1 MKPTGGRDRT
11 DPAPPWRGGARNRA
25 ANPGE
30 ALFSDTRA
38 WVEMGSKRNM
48 SNHFSDDPII
58 ADDIAYRVSK
68 ALESGTIQ
76 RFHRVG
82 RSPRIAETRSRI
94 GTVPGSACQDRERLR
109 RRPPSRRSAS
119 WILFV
124 TLSRPSVRTLAGYAV
139 LTALVG
145 AAIWAGVRNYP
156 RYLLKRLL
164 SRRQRDISTIEAREA
179 NTVFNSFNVDGSVFQ
194 RPLATPPAPSALN
207 SCDRKS
213 PRPDGCD
220 RRFRWRR
227 DRPMSVPLSARGDRP
242 ARKRRVF
249 RWHP

>member
-1 MKPTGGRDRT
+1 
-11 DPAPPWRGGARNRA
+11 
-25 ANPGE
+25 
-30 ALFSDTRA
+30 
-38 WVEMGSKRNM
+38 MGSKRNI

-76 RFHRVG
+76 RLHRVG
-82 RSPRIAETRSRI
+82 RSPRIAETRCRI
-94 GTVPGSACQDRERLR
+94 GTVAGSTCQDRGRPR
-109 RRPPSRRSAS
+109 RRPPSRPSAS

-124 TLSRPSVRTLAGYAV
+124 TLSRPSIRTLAGYSI

-156 RYLLKRLL
+156 RYLLRRLL
-164 SRRQRDISTIEAREA
+164 PRRQRDFSTVEARKA
-179 NTVFNSFNVDGSVFQ
+179 NPPFNSFNVDGSVLQ
-194 RPLATPPAPSALN
+194 RLLATPPAPSAPN

-213 PRPDGCD
+213 PRPDGCG

-227 DRPMSVPLSARGDRP
+227 DRPMSAPLSARGDRP